1 VKFDTP
7 LTATLIIAAICV
19 SIFFLESHNYVNR
32 EEFGAQ
38 SGVMIEQPWRFLTFE
53 FTHDGVYHLVMN
65 LVGLFLAGFLAYEL
79 EIRGS
84 AFLAIF
90 LTAGVLTII
99 PPMVTGAPYVFVGAS
114 TGICGLFGAVAVEF
128 RRYRLP
134 SVLMLLLFFFAI
146 SGSPM
151 VDALSGSSVALIE
164 TFMHSFGLVLGAGL
178 ALVCDGIA
186 PVDVGNVGIKY
197 RIPAAR
203 RTH

>member
-7 LTATLIIAAICV
+7 LTATLIIATICV
-19 SIFFLESHNYVNR
+19 SILFLESHNYVTR
-32 EEFGAQ
+32 EEFGAK

-65 LVGLFLAGFLAYEL
+65 LIGLFLAGFLAYEL

-84 AFLAIF
+84 VFLSIFLAAGF
-90 LTAGVLTII
+90 LSII
-99 PPMVTGAPYVFVGAS
+99 PPIVTGSPYVFVGAS

-128 RRYRLP
+128 RRYRIP

-151 VDALSGSSVALIE
+151 VEALSGSSVAVIE

-178 ALVCDGIA
+178 AFVYDGIS
-186 PVDVGNVGIKY
+186 PMDVSKIQVKY
-197 RIPAAR
+197 RIPSAR

>member
-19 SIFFLESHNYVNR
+19 SVFLLESTNHVTR

-38 SGVMIEQPWRFLTFE
+38 SGMMVGQPWRFLTFE
-53 FTHDGVYHLVMN
+53 FTHDGVNHLVMN
-65 LVGLFLAGFLAYEL
+65 LVGLFLAGFLAFEL
-79 EIRGS
+79 RIRGS

-90 LTAGVLTII
+90 LIAGFLSII
-99 PPMVTGAPYVFVGAS
+99 PPMVTGAPYLFVGAS

-128 RRYRLP
+128 RRYSIP
-134 SVLMLLLFFFAI
+134 SVPILLLFFFAI

-151 VDALSGSSVALIE
+151 LEAASGSSVALIE

-178 ALVCDGIA
+178 AFVYEGIS
-186 PVDVGNVGIKY
+186 PMGVGRIDIKY
-197 RIPAAR
+197 RIPTAR